1 MARYD
6 ISLIRGDGIGP
17 EQTATAK
24 KILET
29 INDNSQTKF
38 DIHEVE
44 SGDSALAKFGKALPE
59 SALDIIKKS
68 QACLKGPVGETVGRC
83 NNRSSQDV

>member
-6 ISLIRGDGIGP
+6 ISLIKGDGIGP
-17 EQTATAK
+17 EQTAAAK

-38 DIHEVE
+38 DIYEVE
-44 SGDSALAKFGKALPE
+44 SGDSALAKFGKPLPE
-59 SALDIIKKS
+59 SALETIRKS
-68 QACLKGPVGETVGRC
+68 QACLKGPVG
-83 NNRSSQDV
+83 